1 MGDGTGLNNPTNE
14 TLMKL
19 YKLVNV
25 IVIGN
30 MFAIPRD
37 PKLLDLLPNLTRIV
51 CSVPTLLAFK
61 MEDETEEGSL
71 RDDTELFGSTSNC
84 MVRLW

>member
-1 MGDGTGLNNPTNE
+1 MPL
-14 TLMKL
+14 
-19 YKLVNV
+19 
-25 IVIGN
+25 VIGN

-37 PKLLDLLPNLTRIV
+37 PKLFDLLSNLTPI

-71 RDDTELFGSTSNC
+71 LDDTELFGSTSNC